1 MCHTV
6 NSIRLP
12 THHIQFRNYT
22 TGTSSTVTTKN
33 TIMTRFN
40 LLVAIAVMLVS
51 SETCLSF
58 TMIPTI
64 TRPQVELGG
73 PQGAFS
79 STNLYTSSLTEPIS
93 SQDVGDLTIEIEE
106 PTTLFPPYAAKS
118 LDARLLCA
126 TQCSYSIAQP
136 YFRAAAYRPATV
148 AKRITRGMNSA
159 LIGYTYDGITISFRG
174 TQNSSLLDWLQNA
187 ALFLSDV
194 TEENSLKIQGK
205 VHNGFFRGTKS
216 LWKPIKSLLKEMLQ
230 ECEANGWSTNIY
242 LTGHSK
248 GGAMASIAAMLM
260 VRDSDLPDPTHVVT
274 FASARVGD
282 SKFRDVYNQKVNQT
296 SYEAHLDLVPFLPP
310 SSTTMDV
317 MGEKMLNMIQGALWS
332 ETSLPM
338 KDKFVWDY
346 QTVGQRKFI
355 DEDNIIVDEVTDIL
369 DAQRINAIDKNTF
382 SLIDEF
388 REAQACLTSEGLG
401 KYFEAIA
408 DCIEDDDDEDYSD
421 DEEVSP

>member
-1 MCHTV
+1 MV
-6 NSIRLP
+6 VYSNI
-12 THHIQFRNYT
+12 
-22 TGTSSTVTTKN
+22 
-33 TIMTRFN
+33 
-40 LLVAIAVMLVS
+40 
-51 SETCLSF
+51 CLSF

-64 TRPQVELGG
+64 SRPQVELGG
-73 PQGAFS
+73 PRRSLS
-79 STNLYTSSLTEPIS
+79 STTLFTSSLTEPIS
-93 SQDVGDLTIEIEE
+93 SPDVGDLTIEIEE
-106 PTTLFPPYAAKS
+106 PPTLLPPYAAKS

-136 YFRAAAYRPATV
+136 YFRSAAYRPATV
-148 AKRITRGMNSA
+148 AKRITRGVNSA
-159 LIGYTYDGITISFRG
+159 LIGHTYDGITIAFRG

-216 LWKPIKSLLKEMLQ
+216 LWKPIKSLLKDMLQ
-230 ECEANGWSTNIY
+230 ESEANGWSTNIY

-260 VRDSDLPDPTHVVT
+260 VRDSELPDPTHVVT

-310 SSTTMDV
+310 SSSTMDA
-317 MGEKMLNMIQGALWS
+317 MGEKMSSMIQGALWS

-369 DAQRINAIDKNTF
+369 DAQRINAIDKSTF
-382 SLIDEF
+382 TFIDEF

-408 DCIEDDDDEDYSD
+408 DCIDDDDVDYSD

>member
-1 MCHTV
+1 
-6 NSIRLP
+6 
-12 THHIQFRNYT
+12 
-22 TGTSSTVTTKN
+22 
-33 TIMTRFN
+33 
-40 LLVAIAVMLVS
+40 
-51 SETCLSF
+51 
-58 TMIPTI
+58 
-64 TRPQVELGG
+64 
-73 PQGAFS
+73 
-79 STNLYTSSLTEPIS
+79 
-93 SQDVGDLTIEIEE
+93 
-106 PTTLFPPYAAKS
+106 
-118 LDARLLCA
+118 
-126 TQCSYSIAQP
+126 
-136 YFRAAAYRPATV
+136 
-148 AKRITRGMNSA
+148 MNSA

-317 MGEKMLNMIQGALWS
+317 MGEKM
-332 ETSLPM
+332 
-338 KDKFVWDY
+338 
-346 QTVGQRKFI
+346 
-355 DEDNIIVDEVTDIL
+355 
-369 DAQRINAIDKNTF
+369 
-382 SLIDEF
+382 
-388 REAQACLTSEGLG
+388 
-401 KYFEAIA
+401 
-408 DCIEDDDDEDYSD
+408 
-421 DEEVSP
+421 